1 MHLLCVQE
9 KKYLTSTTRVK
20 SFLVSGGDFC
30 HCVGSLGALRGL
42 GDVETPPEFAKG
54 FMVDLGQV
62 ALYLFV
68 PPPVKWGIQN
78 VDS

>member
-1 MHLLCVQE
+1 MS
-9 KKYLTSTTRVK
+9 KKKKKTKSTTRVK
-20 SFLVSGGDFC
+20 SFLVLGGDFC
-30 HCVGSLGALRGL
+30 RVDSLRALRGL

-62 ALYLFV
+62 ALYLLV
-68 PPPVKWGIQN
+68 PPPVKWGNQN

>member
-1 MHLLCVQE
+1 MCPR
-9 KKYLTSTTRVK
+9 KKKTKSTTRVK

-30 HCVGSLGALRGL
+30 RCVDSLRALRGL

-62 ALYLFV
+62 ALYLLV
-68 PPPVKWGIQN
+68 PPPVKWGNQN